1 MKTLQL
7 DRVNVGSHPDEVV
20 YIEYAKQFHECRFEM
35 TDSNF
40 SVFKN
45 DSVVFSTKIEL
56 YESDH
61 LTKTYRGVFED
72 GKRFRI
78 VQVSDELLPLFQA
91 MNKVNLTIGSMFSD
105 GYAVTFLVEEGGEC
119 TVKTEGL
126 LGTLIDG
133 SNTPPT
139 GQVIFNSNTHQRY
152 EQGQPVRGEQVGCHR
167 DVVIEKNISG
177 GIGYSVTVNNPDAI
191 PGSWGATPMGTKPM
205 KIISSSND
213 KVELRGYGYDK
224 FAVSMGVPMSDATF
238 ENYGITIFHNGQE
251 ITHCVVHLIERNVDI
266 DYYIKP

>member
-1 MKTLQL
+1 MNTLL
-7 DRVNVGSHPDEVV
+7 LSWVTVGSHPDEVP
-20 YIEYAKQFHECRFEM
+20 YFELAKTFHNCQYEM
-35 TDSNF
+35 TDNRF
-40 SVFKN
+40 
-45 DSVVFSTKIEL
+45 VVYRNGQEIFSTNIEL

-61 LTKTYRGVFED
+61 ICKTHRGQFEN

-78 VQVSDELLPLFQA
+78 VQACDELKPLA
-91 MNKVNLTIGSMFSD
+91 KANGVDSLTIGSMFSD
-105 GYAVTFLVEEGGEC
+105 GYAVRFQIEELSENRINVFLKSLVDGNNNPKKGQ
-119 TVKTEGL
+119 
-126 LGTLIDG
+126 LI
-133 SNTPPT
+133 
-139 GQVIFNSNTHQRY
+139 FHSNTHQRY
-152 EQGQPVRGEQVGCHR
+152 EGGLPTRGEQVGCHR

-177 GIGYSVTVNNPDAI
+177 GIGYSITVNNPDAI

-238 ENYGITIFHNGQE
+238 ENYGISIFHNGQE
-251 ITHCVVHLIERNVDI
+251 VTHCIVHLIERNVDI